1 MGKRG
6 SGSSLLD
13 YLPCSNLHIVMLGLD
28 SAGKTT
34 ALYRLKFDQYLNTV
48 PTIGFNCEKVKVK
61 SGQIK
66 GVTFVVWDI
75 GGQDKLR
82 PLWRSYSR
90 GTDGIVFVVD
100 SVDEER
106 MEEAKVEL
114 LRLIKQPDKA
124 GTPILVY
131 ANKQDLPAAKD
142 PNEVARILG
151 LTELPDSQAW
161 HVQPACAIIGE
172 GLADGLEKLYE
183 MIQNRKRMSRSSYS
197 ASRIKEKTFMTST
210 SSSRSVVETRR

>member
-1 MGKRG
+1 
-6 SGSSLLD
+6 
-13 YLPCSNLHIVMLGLD
+13 MLGLD

-48 PTIGFNCEKVKVK
+48 PTIGFNTEKVKVK

-106 MEEAKVEL
+106 MEEAKMEL
-114 LRLIKQPDKA
+114 IRLIKQPDKI

-131 ANKQDLPAAKD
+131 ANKQDLPGAKD

-151 LTELPDSQAW
+151 LTELPAIQEW
-161 HVQPACAIIGE
+161 YVQPACAVIGE
-172 GLADGLEKLYE
+172 GLDIGLEKLYE
-183 MIQNRKRMSRSSYS
+183 MIQNRKRSKTSSS
-197 ASRIKEKTFMTST
+197 SSLKEKAFLSST
-210 SSSRSVVETRR
+210 SSSRSAVSTRR